1 MILFCFRC
9 GITNS
14 LFCIE
19 KRCAKIYLKVSIL
32 TAHFLTLLPNIE
44 KMQEKQ
50 KILMLGWEFPPF
62 LTGGLGQ
69 ACYGIAKAL
78 GSLVDLTLIIPR
90 SEPSYILDNVN
101 IIGLNQ
107 LTEEDIRIERLK
119 YSLQEITEVIFVAT
133 DLSPYPI
140 PVMKTIKHIEE
151 IAEEVENT
159 IDAKEVRELYTSGN
173 NYGVNIMEKVAT
185 FAEVV
190 VNIAEKR
197 EFDVIYAHDWLTFQ
211 AGIQLKRLTGKPLVV
226 HIHSLETD
234 RIGMGARSPQN
245 KVYHIEYD
253 GMSMADLIIP
263 VSYFTKA
270 QILEHYPF
278 IDESKIFPVH
288 NAIDPLPET
297 NITPAKML
305 KEEPEKLGQY
315 GYTKKEATSNQK
327 MVLFLGRIT
336 YQKGPEFLLETAEK
350 LLKKDKEVT
359 FVIAGAG
366 DQQRWLTDEVA
377 KRKLGEHFIFTG
389 FLTKARVHELLE
401 RVDVYFMPSVSEPFG
416 LSALEAAQHEIP
428 AVLSKQSGVSEILN
442 NVLKADCWDANK
454 FANYLYALLHY
465 NGIRELLA
473 EASKKEVDRLTW
485 ENTATQI
492 VSLFEKHLPKKMID
506 EPISEEMVEVEQ

>member
-1 MILFCFRC
+1 
-9 GITNS
+9 
-14 LFCIE
+14 
-19 KRCAKIYLKVSIL
+19 
-32 TAHFLTLLPNIE
+32 
-44 KMQEKQ
+44 
-50 KILMLGWEFPPF
+50 MLGWEFPPF

-78 GSLVDLTLIIPR
+78 GSHVDLTVIVPR
-90 SEPSYILDNVN
+90 SEPQFILDHVNV
-101 IIGLNQ
+101 IGLNH
-107 LTEEDIRIERLK
+107 LTEDDIKIERLQ
-119 YSLQEITEVIFVAT
+119 YSLKEITEVIFVAT

-140 PVMKTIKHIEE
+140 PVMKTITYLEDIEE
-151 IAEEVENT
+151 QVTETLAIN
-159 IDAKEVRELYTSGN
+159 EVRELYTSGN
-173 NYGVNIMEKVAT
+173 NYGTNIMEKVAT
-185 FAEVV
+185 FAEIVA
-190 VNIAEKR
+190 NIAEKK

-234 RIGMGARSPQN
+234 RVGIGARSPQN

-270 QILEHYPF
+270 QILQNYPF
-278 IDESKIFPVH
+278 IEADKISPVH
-288 NAIDPLPET
+288 NAIDPLPESPT
-297 NITPAKML
+297 TPNQVL
-305 KEEPEKLGQY
+305 KQEPEKLSDY
-315 GYTKKEATSNQK
+315 GYTKKTITNDKK
-327 MVLFLGRIT
+327 MVLFLGRVT

-350 LLKKDKEVT
+350 LLKKDKEIV

-366 DQQRWLTDEVA
+366 DQQNWLMNEV
-377 KRKLGEHFIFTG
+377 KRLKLGEHFIFTG
-389 FLTKARVHELLE
+389 FLNKARVHELLE

-442 NVLKADCWDANK
+442 HVLKADCWDANK

-465 NGIRELLA
+465 EGIRELLA

-485 ENTATQI
+485 ENTALQI
-492 VSLFEKHLPKKMID
+492 VALFGKLKLNA
-506 EPISEEMVEVEQ
+506 

>member
-1 MILFCFRC
+1 MQD
-9 GITNS
+9 
-14 LFCIE
+14 
-19 KRCAKIYLKVSIL
+19 KLKV
-32 TAHFLTLLPNIE
+32 
-44 KMQEKQ
+44 
-50 KILMLGWEFPPF
+50 LMLGWEFPPF

-78 GSLVDLTLIIPR
+78 SSLVDLTLIIPR

-107 LTEEDIRIERLK
+107 LTEEDIKVERLQ

-140 PVMKTIKHIEE
+140 PVMKTVKHLEE
-151 IAEEVENT
+151 IASEIENT
-159 IDAKEVRELYTSGN
+159 IDAREVRDLYTSGN
-173 NYGVNIMEKVAT
+173 NYGTNIMEKVNT
-185 FAEVV
+185 FADVV
-190 VNIAEKR
+190 INIAEKLD
-197 EFDVIYAHDWLTFQ
+197 FDVVYAHDWLTFQ
-211 AGIQLKRLTGKPLVV
+211 AGIQLKRLTGKPLVIHV
-226 HIHSLETD
+226 HSLETD
-234 RIGMGARSPQN
+234 RIGIGARSPQN

-278 IDESKIFPVH
+278 IEESKIFPIH
-288 NAIDPLPET
+288 NAIDPLPEDKT
-297 NITPAKML
+297 TPAQML
-305 KEEPEKLGQY
+305 KEEPEKLGNY
-315 GYTKKEATSNQK
+315 GYTKKKPSENQK

-350 LLKKDKEVT
+350 LLKKDKEVV

-366 DQQRWLTDEVA
+366 DQQKWLMDEVA
-377 KRKLGEHFIFTG
+377 KRKLGENFIFTG
-389 FLTKARVHELLE
+389 FLTKTRVHELLE

-442 NVLKADCWDANK
+442 HVLKADCWDANK

-473 EASKKEVDRLTW
+473 EASKKEVERLTW
-485 ENTATQI
+485 ENTALQI
-492 VSLFEKHLPKKMID
+492 LALFEKHFPKPSLEEI
-506 EPISEEMVEVEQ
+506 EISE